1 MRSDRS
7 AEEISKTEDG
17 PCCLRYPC
25 LGCFRLLVQVP
36 INTNLGHVT
45 KVPFYINLSNRE
57 AEAKLKQLLD
67 GHGLSSK
74 EGNNRSRQGVVLG
87 GAVTRSLDQLPAS
100 RLAASLDNLPGSR
113 LPPRPASAVRR
124 QLFPRDGG
132 DVRDARLRSRW
143 HIICQI
149 LVQSEN
155 LAGTALGTT

>member
-1 MRSDRS
+1 MLPQISLPRMLPTPCTGSNQHKYWLSDQ
-7 AEEISKTEDG
+7 TT
-17 PCCLRYPC
+17 YP
-25 LGCFRLLVQVP
+25 F
-36 INTNLGHVT
+36 
-45 KVPFYINLSNRE
+45 INLSNRE

-132 DVRDARLRSRW
+132 DVKDARLRSRCC
-143 HIICQI
+143 IICQI